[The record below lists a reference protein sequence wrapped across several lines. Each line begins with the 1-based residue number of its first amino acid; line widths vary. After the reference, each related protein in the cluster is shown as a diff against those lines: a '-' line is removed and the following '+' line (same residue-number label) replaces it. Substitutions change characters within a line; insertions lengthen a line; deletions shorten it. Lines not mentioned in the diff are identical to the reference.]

1 MNEPKMEPLNLLE
14 ERMSQYNEWMEFVDM
29 DLLSAK
35 YLVEA
40 PFHPRP
46 LGAICYHAQQA
57 AEKAVKA
64 LIVYY
69 GSQGGVPKVH
79 DILVLLN
86 QIKNIVKQES
96 GGPIAPCIYEA
107 GARLNL
113 FATAPRYPGELDIT
127 ESDAMMAIRQA
138 QEIVDWVKGLVGW

>member
-1 MNEPKMEPLNLLE
+1 MKDTDISSSNGE
-14 ERMSQYNEWMEFVDM
+14 ERLHNYEEWMEFVEM
-29 DLLSAK
+29 DILSAR
-35 YLVEA
+35 YLIEA

-46 LGAICYHAQQA
+46 LAVVCYHAQQA

-69 GSQGGVPKVH
+69 GSQAEVPKVH

-86 QIKNIVKQES
+86 QIKNVVQKEK
-96 GGPIAPCIYEA
+96 GTPISPHIYEV

-113 FATAPRYPGELDIT
+113 FATAPRYPGELNIT
-127 ESDAMMAIRQA
+127 ENDAKVALRQA
-138 QEIVDWVKGLVGW
+138 QEIVDWVKSLAG